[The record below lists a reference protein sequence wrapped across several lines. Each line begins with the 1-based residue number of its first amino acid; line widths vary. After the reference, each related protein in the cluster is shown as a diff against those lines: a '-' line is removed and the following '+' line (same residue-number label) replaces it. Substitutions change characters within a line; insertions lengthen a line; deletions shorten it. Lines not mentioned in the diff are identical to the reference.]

1 METNLQLRE
10 PNIAPIK
17 ERLSKLVSDSLALT
31 VTGENT
37 QKRAGAYI
45 LSLRD
50 AIKAIEAERHTWTDP
65 LEEQK
70 KRHIAKYKPV
80 LEWVQFAEAHL
91 KQQLGDYFMRLKELE
106 AKEQERLQKLAQKRF
121 DKAVQDGKPTPFPVA
136 IAPKVDMVEKSIQT
150 EAGKITYITQRKPM
164 ISDITKVPYFYQE
177 VQILQPDMKALQD
190 LIDDK
195 VINKENCPVWL
206 QIKEESYIRGRKE

>member
-1 METNLQLRE
+1 METNLQLRV

-37 QKRAGAYI
+37 QKRAGTYI

-136 IAPKVDMVEKSIQT
+136 IAPKVDMVEKSIDT
-150 EAGKITYITQRKPM
+150 GNGKKITYITQRKPM

-177 VQILQPDMKALQD
+177 VQILQPDLVAIQE
-190 LIDDK
+190 LINAGVAVPGVT
-195 VINKENCPVWL
+195 VIEKP
-206 QIKEESYIRGRKE
+206 YIRG